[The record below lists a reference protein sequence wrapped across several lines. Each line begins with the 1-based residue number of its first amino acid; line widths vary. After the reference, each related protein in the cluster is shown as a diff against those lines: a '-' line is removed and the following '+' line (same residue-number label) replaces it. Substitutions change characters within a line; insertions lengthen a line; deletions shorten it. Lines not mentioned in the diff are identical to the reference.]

1 MIDAVTVAERPH
13 VDGTQKKTTRTTAL
27 RFRVL
32 HTDILSQWLV
42 WCDELHCNVAVGHF
56 HARQDEARADEAQ
69 ARADRVERG
78 LLDPE
83 LDADVYGGNAGE
95 HDAVES
101 SGDSLAR
108 ADEIAALE
116 SARKVVEVVDGVAF
130 AGKLA
135 HLTAHPTDN
144 PELLRAMQRMNAH
157 MQPFMTPMT
166 SRRW

>member
-1 MIDAVTVAERPH
+1 MSASSKLSGSRRGTAAATPH
-13 VDGTQKKTTRTTAL
+13 
-27 RFRVL
+27 F
-32 HTDILSQWLV
+32 
-42 WCDELHCNVAVGHF
+42 
-56 HARQDEARADEAQ
+56 
-69 ARADRVERG
+69 
-78 LLDPE
+78 
-83 LDADVYGGNAGE
+83 YGGNAGE

-144 PELLRAMQRMNAH
+144 PQLLRAMQ
-157 MQPFMTPMT
+157 
-166 SRRW
+166 

>member
-1 MIDAVTVAERPH
+1 M
-13 VDGTQKKTTRTTAL
+13 
-27 RFRVL
+27 
-32 HTDILSQWLV
+32 HTDIASQWLV
-42 WCDELHCNVAVGHF
+42 WSDELHCNVAVGHF
-56 HARQDEARADEAQ
+56 HARQDEARADEAK
-69 ARADRVERG
+69 ARTDRVERG

-130 AGKLA
+130 VGKLA
-135 HLTAHPTDN
+135 HLTARPTDN
-144 PELLRAMQRMNAH
+144 PELLRAMQELTPTYSLSMA
-157 MQPFMTPMT
+157 PMT
-166 SRRW
+166 IRRGCDGNLSRCCRQRT